1 LVWIRI
7 CSYRRA
13 ILARRLGFGGIM
25 RFKCL
30 GFLAAIVCSAFVVGG
45 ASYGQTDASRASA
58 PARLDARRD
67 TLRKLVAEEWEY
79 ELRESPL
86 AATVYGDYR
95 YNDKLDDF
103 SPAEVLRRARATKDF
118 LARLDAIDASGF
130 PEQEQLNKTLL
141 ARKLREGLEDTEF
154 KDFEMPLDQFNG
166 IHLGLAQIPAGV
178 PTDTSKQ
185 YEDYLARLHQ
195 IPRAIDQTIELARLG
210 ENDKLTP
217 PKFVLELVAKQ
228 CDSIAAAEGDASA
241 FAAPLHKFPV
251 AVAAEDQKRLHDEI
265 VKAIN
270 LEVRPSYV
278 KLSKFVREQYEPNGR
293 NDPGLWALPDGDAR
307 YRAAVREMTTT
318 DMTPEQIYELGM
330 AQVKELETQMT
341 ALAKQQ
347 GFPDWKSYATSIQ
360 NDPKLRASSRDDILN
375 AYRRD
380 IAQMEPKLP
389 ELFDLLPKSRL
400 EVVPVEMYREKEAA
414 GASYFVGTPDGSRPG
429 RVYVNTGD
437 FEHRELPEVEAI
449 AYHEGVPGHHLQLS
463 IQQELKGLPA
473 FRQHLFYSAYVEGWA
488 LYAEQLG
495 KEVGFYQDPH
505 SDFERLASELF
516 RASRLVEDTGVH
528 YKRWTRDQ
536 MVQFF
541 KDHSLEAG
549 DDLQAEVD
557 RYISYPGQALAYKIG
572 QLKILELRKRARDEL
587 GDKFDIRAFD
597 DEIVNGGALPLDVLD
612 TRTNSW
618 IASVK
623 AGTVSARGQ

>member
-1 LVWIRI
+1 
-7 CSYRRA
+7 
-13 ILARRLGFGGIM
+13 M
-25 RFKCL
+25 RFRYL
-30 GFLAAIVCSAFVVGG
+30 GFLGAMVCSGLVAGG
-45 ASYGQTDASRASA
+45 ASYAQTDGSRASA
-58 PARLDARRD
+58 PASLDARRNA
-67 TLRKLVAEEWEY
+67 LRKLVAEEWEY
-79 ELRESPL
+79 DLRESPL

-95 YNDKLDDF
+95 YNDRLDDF
-103 SPAEVLRRARATKDF
+103 SAAEVLRQAKASKDF
-118 LARLDAIDASGF
+118 LARLDAIDVSGF

-141 ARKLREGLEDTEF
+141 VRKLRQELEDTEL
-154 KDFEMPLDQFNG
+154 KDYEMPLDQFDG
-166 IHLGLAQIPAGV
+166 IHLTLAQIPAGA
-178 PTDTSKQ
+178 PTGTSKR

-195 IPRAIDQTIELARLG
+195 IPRAIDQIIELAQLG
-210 ENDKLTP
+210 EKDKLMP

-228 CDSIAAAEGDASA
+228 CDSIAAPEGDASA
-241 FAAPLHKFPV
+241 FAAPLHKFP
-251 AVAAEDQKRLHDEI
+251 AAISAEDQKRLHDEI
-265 VKAIN
+265 VRAIN
-270 LEVRPSYV
+270 IEVRPAYV
-278 KLSKFVREQYEPNGR
+278 KLSKFVREEYEPNGR

-318 DMTPEQIYELGM
+318 DMAPEQIYELGM

-360 NDPKLRASSRDDILN
+360 TNPKLRPSSRDDILN
-375 AYRRD
+375 AYRHD

-389 ELFDLLPKSRL
+389 QLFDLLPKARL

-414 GASYFVGTPDGSRPG
+414 GASYSVGTPDGSRPG

-437 FEHRELPEVEAI
+437 FQHREMPEVEAT
-449 AYHEGVPGHHLQLS
+449 AYHEGIPGHHLQLS
-463 IQQELKGLPA
+463 IQQELQGLPA
-473 FRQHLFYSAYVEGWA
+473 FRKHLFYSAYIEGWA

-495 KEVGFYQDPH
+495 KEVGFYQDPD
-505 SDFERLASELF
+505 SNFERLASELF

-541 KDHSLEAG
+541 KDHSLEDG
-549 DDLQAEVD
+549 DELQAEVD

-572 QLKILELRKRARDEL
+572 QLKILELRKRAQDQL
-587 GDKFDIRAFD
+587 GDKFDIRTFD
-597 DEIVNGGALPLDVLD
+597 DEIVNGGAMPLDVLD

-623 AGTVSARGQ
+623 AGTVSARGR